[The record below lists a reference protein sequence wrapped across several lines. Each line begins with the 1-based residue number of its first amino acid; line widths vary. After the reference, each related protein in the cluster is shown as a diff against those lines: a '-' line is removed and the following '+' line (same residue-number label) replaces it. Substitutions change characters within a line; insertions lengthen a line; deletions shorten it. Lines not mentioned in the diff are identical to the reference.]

1 MLNRRYILAVLTTLA
16 VALIAPAMTL
26 AAVRGSFQRTLQVNG
41 TVDLQVLTHSGDINV
56 QAGPAGSVSIS
67 AKIHSGNSG
76 FLEIFNA
83 GAASETQ
90 VRDIEQ
96 NPPIRQTGNMVKID
110 YPPYK
115 NISIDYDITV
125 PADTRLKVE
134 TGSGNQTVR
143 GLKGGSTLH
152 AGSGDLRLDDLD
164 GAVHVETGSG
174 NIVGNALAGAF
185 EARAGSG
192 DIKLDLTGNGAVRAH
207 TGSGNVQ
214 LRGVNGGVFAETGSG
229 DVIAEGKIA
238 GDWTVHT
245 GSGDVT
251 VRLPANSSYEVEL
264 STSSGTLT
272 VNDPVNTT
280 VQGKVNEGGNR
291 HHVAGKVRNGGP
303 TLRVST
309 GSGDVRI
316 D

>member
-1 MLNRRYILAVLTTLA
+1 MPNRRYILVTLMAV
-16 VALIAPAMTL
+16 VIALIAPVSAFS
-26 AAVRGSFQRTLQVNG
+26 AVRGSFQRTLQVNG

-56 QAGPAGSVSIS
+56 QAGPAGTVSIR
-67 AKIHSGNSG
+67 AKIHSGNNGLMEMLGGGVSDPT
-76 FLEIFNA
+76 IHN
-83 GAASETQ
+83 
-90 VRDIEQ
+90 IEQ

-110 YPPYK
+110 YPGYK
-115 NISIDYDITV
+115 NVSIDYDITV
-125 PADTRLKVE
+125 PADTRLKID

-143 GLKGGSTLH
+143 GLQGGATLH
-152 AGSGDLRLDDLD
+152 AGSGDLRLDDLN

-174 NIVGNALAGAF
+174 NISANGLAGAF

-192 DIKLDLTGNGAVRAH
+192 DINVGLNGGGTVRAH
-207 TGSGNVQ
+207 TGSGDVR
-214 LRGVNGGVFAETGSG
+214 LRGINGELFAETGSG

-238 GDWTVHT
+238 GGWTVHT
-245 GSGDVT
+245 GSGDVN
-251 VRLPANSSYEVEL
+251 VRLPGNSSYEVEL

-272 VNDPVNTT
+272 VNDPVTTT

-291 HHVAGKVRNGGP
+291 HHMAGKVRNGGP

-309 GSGDVRI
+309 GSGDVKI

>member
-1 MLNRRYILAVLTTLA
+1 MFNRRYMLP
-16 VALIAPAMTL
+16 VAMALLIMAPATTL

-41 TVDLQVLTHSGDINV
+41 VVDLQVLTHSGDVTV
-56 QAGPAGSVSIS
+56 QAGAAGSVSIS

-76 FLEIFNA
+76 VFEIFG
-83 GAASETQ
+83 GAVSDKAI
-90 VRDIEQ
+90 RDIEQ
-96 NPPIRQTGNMVKID
+96 NPPVRQTGNMIKID

-115 NISIDYDITV
+115 NVSIDYEITV

-152 AGSGDLRLDDLD
+152 AGSGDLRLDDLN
-164 GAVHVETGSG
+164 GAVHVDTGSG
-174 NIVGNALAGAF
+174 NIVGNSLAGSF

-192 DIKLDLTGNGAVRAH
+192 DIKLDLTGSSTVRAH
-207 TGSGNVQ
+207 TGSGNIQ
-214 LRGVNGGVFAETGSG
+214 LRGVNGGLFAETGSG
-229 DVIAEGKIA
+229 DIVTEGRVA
-238 GDWTVHT
+238 GDWSVHT

-251 VRLPANSSYEVEL
+251 VRLPANSSYEVDL
-264 STSSGTLT
+264 STSSGSLT

-291 HHVAGKVRNGGP
+291 HHMTGKVRNGGP